1 MRHLRWQL
9 VIAILG
15 MLLVGGLLAGKGQ
28 HAVEVS
34 VQPVRG
40 GAYTEALIG
49 TPHRFNPLLDS
60 ANPVDR
66 DVDRLLFSGLSHF
79 DAVGRPVP
87 DLANWIISDD
97 QLTYTFVLRADA
109 RWHDGQP
116 VTSADVAFT
125 VGLLQDPGYSGPADV
140 AGLWHSVKYEIV
152 NNQTISFTLPE
163 PYAPFLDFT
172 AFGLLPQ
179 HLLSGT
185 TAAQLP
191 NVPFNSAPVG
201 SGVFKF
207 VGLTADNGQVT
218 GVRLTAFDG
227 YRGPKP
233 LLNDVVFKFYPNQD
247 AALAAY
253 KAGDVLGISHIDADH
268 VDQALRLPTLGV
280 YSSLMPQYSLIFL
293 NLQNPDLPFF
303 QDKRVRQALLRG
315 LNRQN
320 MVSQFLHGQGVV
332 ANSPILPGSWAFDAG
347 LPSAVFD
354 PEGAAK
360 LLDNAGWVIPNGA
373 TPGTAGYVRSKGNQP
388 LSFALTV
395 PNDPLHQA
403 IAKSAQQTWARLG
416 VVVSLNAADPATLL
430 DQVLTPRPRIF
441 DAVLVDLNLA
451 GTPDPDPYPLWH
463 QTQIDSG
470 QNYGGFDDRI
480 SSELLEQ
487 ARITADLDTRA
498 RLYYRF
504 QSRFVDQVPALL
516 LYYPVYNYGVD
527 ASVHGVQAGPLIEAS
542 DRLNTL
548 ANWSVVT
555 RRVIVEQ
562 TAGGASATP
571 AN

>member
-9 VIAILG
+9 VIALLG

-34 VQPVRG
+34 DRPVRG

-49 TPHRFNPLLDS
+49 TPHHFNPLLDS

-66 DVDRLLFSGLSHF
+66 DVDRLLFGGLTRF

-97 QLTYTFVLRADA
+97 QLSYTFVLRADA
-109 RWHDGQP
+109 LWHDGLP
-116 VTSADVAFT
+116 VTTADVAFT

-140 AGLWHSVKYEIV
+140 ARLWQSVSVKIV
-152 NNQTISFTLPE
+152 NEQTISFTLPE

-179 HLLSGT
+179 HLLAGT
-185 TAAQLP
+185 SAAQLP
-191 NVPFNSAPVG
+191 NLPFNSAPVG
-201 SGVFKF
+201 SGPFKF
-207 VGLTADNGQVT
+207 VGLTGDKGQVT
-218 GVRLTAFDG
+218 GARLTAFEG
-227 YRGPKP
+227 YHGPKP
-233 LLNDVVFKFYPNQD
+233 LLNDVVFKFYPDQA

-253 KAGDVLGISHIDADH
+253 QAGDVLGISRIDADH
-268 VDQALRLPTLGV
+268 VDRALKLPQLGI

-303 QDKRVRQALLRG
+303 QDKKVRQALLRG
-315 LNRQN
+315 LNRQG
-320 MVSQFLHGQGVV
+320 MVSQLLHGQAVV
-332 ANSPILPGSWAFDAG
+332 ANSPILPGSWAYDAG
-347 LPSAVFD
+347 LPSAVYD
-354 PEGAAK
+354 PASAAQ
-360 LLDNAGWVIPNGA
+360 LLDAAGWVIPNGA
-373 TPGTAGYVRSKGNQP
+373 VPGAPGYVRSKGHQP

-395 PNDPLHQA
+395 PDDPLHQA
-403 IAKSAQQTWARLG
+403 IAHSAQQTWAGLG
-416 VVVSLNAADPATLL
+416 VVVTINAVDPANRL
-430 DQVLTPRPRIF
+430 DQVLAPRPRIF

-463 QTQIDSG
+463 QTQVDSG

-480 SSELLEQ
+480 SSQLLEQ
-487 ARITADLDTRA
+487 ARITADLEARA

-548 ANWSVVT
+548 AQWSVVT

-562 TAGGASATP
+562 QATVKP
-571 AN
+571 

>member
-15 MLLVGGLLAGKGQ
+15 LLLVGGLLAGKGQ
-28 HAVEVS
+28 HAVEIS
-34 VQPVRG
+34 EQPVKG

-49 TPHRFNPLLDS
+49 TPHNFNPLLDS

-66 DVDRLLFSGLSHF
+66 DVDRLLFSGLTGF
-79 DAVGRPVP
+79 DALGQPVP
-87 DLANWIISDD
+87 ALANWIISND
-97 QLTYTFVLRADA
+97 QLSYTFVLRADA

-125 VGLLQDPGYSGPADV
+125 VGLLQDPGYPGPADV
-140 AGLWHSVKYEIV
+140 SKLWQSVSYKII
-152 NNQTISFTLPE
+152 NDQTISFTLPE
-163 PYAPFLDFT
+163 PYAPFLDYT
-172 AFGLLPQ
+172 GFGLLPE

-185 TAAQLP
+185 SAAQLP
-191 NVPFNSAPVG
+191 NLPFNSAPVG
-201 SGVFKF
+201 SGPFKF
-207 VGLTADNGQVT
+207 VGLRGTPGQVT
-218 GVRLTAFDG
+218 GVRLAAFDG
-227 YRGPKP
+227 FHGAKP
-233 LLNDVVFKFYPNQD
+233 LLNDVVFKFYPDQS

-253 KAGDVLGISHIDADH
+253 QAGDVLGIGRIDADH
-268 VDQALRLPTLGV
+268 LDQALRLPQLGV
-280 YSSLMPQYSLIFL
+280 YTSVMPQYSLIFL

-303 QDKRVRQALLRG
+303 QDKRVRQALLHG
-315 LNRQN
+315 INRSAII
-320 MVSQFLHGQGVV
+320 SQVLHGQAVV
-332 ANSPILPGSWAFDAG
+332 ANSPILPGSWAY
-347 LPSAVFD
+347 D
-354 PEGAAK
+354 PELPDAPYDPAGAAQ
-360 LLDNAGWVIPNGA
+360 LLDAAGWVLPTGA
-373 TPGTAGYVRSKGNQP
+373 APGSPDYVRRKGNQP

-395 PNDPLHQA
+395 PDDPVHQA
-403 IAKSAQQTWARLG
+403 IAKSAQQTWAALG
-416 VVVSLNAADPATLL
+416 VAVNLTSVDPATLR
-430 DQVLTPRPRIF
+430 DQVLTPRPRVF

-451 GTPDPDPYPLWH
+451 GSPDPDPYPLWH

-487 ARITADLDTRA
+487 ARITVDLDTRA

-527 ASVHGVQAGPLIEAS
+527 LSVHGVQAGPLTEAS

-548 ANWSVVT
+548 AQWSVVS

-562 TAGGASATP
+562 SPTVKP
-571 AN
+571 

>member
-34 VQPVRG
+34 ELPVRG

-49 TPHRFNPLLDS
+49 TPHHFNPLLDS
-60 ANPVDR
+60 SNLIDR
-66 DVDRLLFSGLSHF
+66 DVDRLLFSGLTRF
-79 DAVGRPVP
+79 DAVGRPLP

-97 QLTYTFVLRADA
+97 QLSYTFVLRADA

-116 VTSADVAFT
+116 VTAADVAFT
-125 VGLLQDPGYSGPADV
+125 VGLLQDPGYSGPPDV
-140 AGLWHSVKYEIV
+140 AKLWQSVTYKIE
-152 NNQTISFTLPE
+152 NDQTISFTLPE

-172 AFGLLPQ
+172 SFGLLPQ

-191 NVPFNSAPVG
+191 NVAFNSAPVG
-201 SGVFKF
+201 TGPFKF
-207 VGLTADNGQVT
+207 VGLTGDQGQVT
-218 GVRLTAFDG
+218 GVRLAAFDG
-227 YRGPKP
+227 FHGPKP
-233 LLNDVVFKFYPNQD
+233 LLNDVVFKYYPD
-247 AALAAY
+247 ETAALAAY
-253 KAGDVLGISHIDADH
+253 RAGDVLGISHIDSDH
-268 VDQALRLPTLGV
+268 VDQALRLPQLGI
-280 YSSLMPQYSLIFL
+280 YTSLMPQYSLIFL

-303 QDKRVRQALLRG
+303 QDKKVRQALLRG
-315 LNRQN
+315 LNRSG
-320 MVSQFLHGQGVV
+320 MVSQILHGQAVV
-332 ANSPILPGSWAFDAG
+332 ASSPILPGSWAYDGGLPAAGYDPTTAG
-347 LPSAVFD
+347 L
-354 PEGAAK
+354 
-360 LLDNAGWVIPNGA
+360 LLDSAGWVVPNGA
-373 TPGTAGYVRSKGNQP
+373 SPGTSGYVRSKGNQP

-395 PNDPLHQA
+395 PDDPLHQA
-403 IAKSAQQTWARLG
+403 IAKSAQKSWAALG
-416 VVVSLNAADPATLL
+416 VVVTINGVDPASLR

-441 DAVLVDLNLA
+441 DAVMVDLNLA
-451 GTPDPDPYPLWH
+451 GSPDPDPYPLWH

-480 SSELLEQ
+480 SSQLLEE
-487 ARITADLDTRA
+487 ARITVDLDARA

-548 ANWSVVT
+548 AQWSVVT

-562 TAGGASATP
+562 NPTAKP
-571 AN
+571 

>member
-34 VQPVRG
+34 QQPVRG

-49 TPHRFNPLLDS
+49 TPHHFNPLLDS
-60 ANPVDR
+60 ADSVDR
-66 DVDRLLFSGLSHF
+66 DVDRLLFSGLTRF
-79 DAVGRPVP
+79 DPVGRPMP

-97 QLTYTFVLRADA
+97 QLSYTFVLRSDA

-116 VTSADVAFT
+116 VTTGDVAFT
-125 VGLLQDPGYSGPADV
+125 VGLLQDPGYSGTPDV
-140 AGLWHSVKYEIV
+140 ARLWQSVTYKIQ
-152 NNQTISFTLPE
+152 NDQTISFTLPE

-172 AFGLLPQ
+172 SFGLLPQ

-191 NVPFNSAPVG
+191 NVGFNGAPVG
-201 SGVFKF
+201 TGPFKF
-207 VGLTADNGQVT
+207 VGLTGEKGQVT
-218 GVRLTAFDG
+218 GVRLAAFDG
-227 YRGPKP
+227 FPGPKP
-233 LLNDVVFKFYPNQD
+233 LLNDVVFKYYPDQA

-253 KAGDVLGISHIDADH
+253 QAGDVLGISHIDSDH
-268 VDQALRLPTLGV
+268 LDQALRLPQLGI

-303 QDKRVRQALLRG
+303 QDKKVRQALLRG
-315 LNRQN
+315 LNRSG
-320 MVSQFLHGQGVV
+320 MVSQIMHGQAVV
-332 ANSPILPGSWAFDAG
+332 ASSPILPGSWAYNAG
-347 LPSAVFD
+347 LPVADYD
-354 PEGAAK
+354 PTGAGQ
-360 LLDNAGWVIPNGA
+360 LLDSAGWVVPNGA
-373 TPGTAGYVRSKGNQP
+373 SPGASGYVRSKGNQA

-395 PNDPLHQA
+395 PDDPLHQA
-403 IAKSAQQTWARLG
+403 LAKSAQQTWAGLG
-416 VVVSLNAADPATLL
+416 VVVTINAVDPATLR

-441 DAVLVDLNLA
+441 DAVMVDLNLA
-451 GTPDPDPYPLWH
+451 GSPDPDPYPLWH

-480 SSELLEQ
+480 SSQLLEQ
-487 ARITADLDTRA
+487 ARITADFDTRA
-498 RLYYRF
+498 RLYYHF

-516 LYYPVYNYGVD
+516 LFYPVYSYGVD
-527 ASVHGVQAGPLIEAS
+527 ASVHGVQAGPLNEAS

-548 ANWSVVT
+548 AQWSVVT

-562 TAGGASATP
+562 SVTATP
-571 AN
+571 

>member
-34 VQPVRG
+34 ELPVRG

-49 TPHRFNPLLDS
+49 TPHNFNPLLDS

-66 DVDRLLFSGLSHF
+66 DVDRLLFSGLTRF

-97 QLTYTFVLRADA
+97 QLSYTFVLRADA
-109 RWHDGQP
+109 KWHDGQP
-116 VTSADVAFT
+116 VTTADVAFT
-125 VGLLQDPGYSGPADV
+125 LGLLQDPGYSGPADV
-140 AGLWHSVKYEIV
+140 AKLWQSVTYKIT
-152 NNQTISFTLPE
+152 NDQTISITLPE

-191 NVPFNSAPVG
+191 NVAFNSAPVG
-201 SGVFKF
+201 TGPFKF
-207 VGLTADNGQVT
+207 VGLTGDQGQVT

-227 YRGPKP
+227 YRGSKP
-233 LLNDVVFKFYPNQD
+233 LLNDVVFKFYPDQA

-253 KAGDVLGISHIDADH
+253 KAGDVLGLSRIDADH
-268 VDQALRLPTLGV
+268 VDQALRLPQLGI

-303 QDKRVRQALLRG
+303 EDKRVRQALLRG
-315 LNRQN
+315 LNRAGII
-320 MVSQFLHGQGVV
+320 SQLLHGQAVL
-332 ANSPILPGSWAFDAG
+332 ANSPILPGSWAYNAG
-347 LPSAVFD
+347 LPVAAYD
-354 PEGAAK
+354 PAGAAQ
-360 LLDNAGWVIPNGA
+360 LLDAAGWVIPNGA
-373 TPGTAGYVRSKGNQP
+373 PAGTPGYVRSKGNQP

-395 PNDPLHQA
+395 PDDPLHQA
-403 IAKSAQQTWARLG
+403 IAKSAQQTWAGLG
-416 VVVSLNAADPATLL
+416 VMVSISAVDPATLR
-430 DQVLTPRPRIF
+430 DQVLAPRPRIF

-451 GTPDPDPYPLWH
+451 GSPDPDPYPLWH

-480 SSELLEQ
+480 SSQLLEE
-487 ARITADLDTRA
+487 ARITNDLDTRA

-504 QSRFVDQVPALL
+504 QSRFVDQAPALL

-527 ASVHGVQAGPLIEAS
+527 ASVHGVQAGPLIEAA
-542 DRLNTL
+542 DRLNAL
-548 ANWSVVT
+548 AQWSVVT

-562 TAGGASATP
+562 NATATP
-571 AN
+571 

>member
-1 MRHLRWQL
+1 MHHLRWQL

-34 VQPVRG
+34 EQPVRG

-49 TPHRFNPLLDS
+49 TPHHFNPLLDNS
-60 ANPVDR
+60 NLVDR
-66 DVDRLLFSGLSHF
+66 DVDRLLFSGLTRF
-79 DAVGRPVP
+79 DAVGRPMP
-87 DLANWIISDD
+87 DLANWIISDN
-97 QLTYTFVLRADA
+97 QLSYTFVLRADA

-125 VGLLQDPGYSGPADV
+125 VGLLQDPAYSGPPDV
-140 AGLWHSVKYEIV
+140 ARLWQSVTYKIQ
-152 NNQTISFTLPE
+152 NDQTISFTLPE

-172 AFGLLPQ
+172 SFGLLPR

-191 NVPFNSAPVG
+191 NVGFNSAPVG
-201 SGVFKF
+201 TGPFKF
-207 VGLTADNGQVT
+207 VGLTGDQGHVT
-218 GVRLTAFDG
+218 GVRLAAFDG
-227 YRGPKP
+227 FHGPKP
-233 LLNDVVFKFYPNQD
+233 LLNDVVFKYYPD
-247 AALAAY
+247 PAAALAAY
-253 KAGDVLGISHIDADH
+253 QAGEVLGISHIDSDH
-268 VDQALRLPTLGV
+268 VDQALRLPQLGI

-303 QDKRVRQALLRG
+303 QDKKVRQALLRG
-315 LNRQN
+315 LNRSG
-320 MVSQFLHGQGVV
+320 MVSQILHGQAVV
-332 ANSPILPGSWAFDAG
+332 ASSPILPGSWAYDAG
-347 LPSAVFD
+347 LPVAGYD
-354 PEGAAK
+354 PTVAGL
-360 LLDNAGWVIPNGA
+360 LLDSAGWVVPNGA
-373 TPGTAGYVRSKGNQP
+373 SPGSTGYVRSKGNQP

-395 PNDPLHQA
+395 PDDPLHQA
-403 IAKSAQQTWARLG
+403 LAKSAQQSWAALG
-416 VVVSLNAADPATLL
+416 VVVTINAVDPATLR

-441 DAVLVDLNLA
+441 DAVMVDLNLA
-451 GTPDPDPYPLWH
+451 GSPDPDPYPLWH

-480 SSELLEQ
+480 SSQLLEE

-548 ANWSVVT
+548 VQWSVVT

-562 TAGGASATP
+562 SVTATP
-571 AN
+571 